1 MFGAQATAL
10 RSGQVQ
16 VSICQGATPQE
27 LEHAINAALISV
39 SRKSSD
45 PQLLDIRFPQTPSST
60 NAGAEREYL
69 AVVIWQ
75 QS

>member
-16 VSICQGATPQE
+16 VSICHGTTPQE
-27 LEHAINAALISV
+27 LEEAINSALVSV
-39 SRKSSD
+39 SRKSRD
-45 PQLLDIRFPQTPSST
+45 PQLLDIRFPQSSLSTPG
-60 NAGAEREYL
+60 GAEREYL

-75 QS
+75 QA

>member
-10 RSGQVQ
+10 RSGQVR

-27 LEHAINAALISV
+27 LEHAINAALLSV

-45 PQLLDIRFPQTPSST
+45 PQLLDIRFPQPAPAGH
-60 NAGAEREYL
+60 NGAEREYL